1 MDQQP
6 RFIDVTFTIAEAK
19 LQLRFGYLYS
29 SNVVKEE
36 EEDAPVTRPSSS
48 SSYYV
53 SWRHPFS
60 FGELKNLARSLDLVL
75 DVDDDNDDDD
85 VNGKEMT
92 ARAFS
97 ASFARALEESKL
109 RFGRDKDDPGP
120 NSLLVQCYYSELDQ
134 WGSLSSCPQHEVEE
148 EEGGGAAAAT
158 ATAGWSVS
166 ELDATCTHLLFQNLR
181 SFDVVSSNDKTTNT
195 NATITEL
202 DRTTVKELLE
212 RCLAQPLLHQ
222 WMLGEEGD
230 VGTAVSTPAAPGGMP
245 SSIPLVST
253 TTVPTTTNTAKIGYR
268 QMPKKRRRGPS
279 ELKFKAPG

>member
-36 EEDAPVTRPSSS
+36 DPSSS

-75 DVDDDNDDDD
+75 DVDDDDDVDD
-85 VNGKEMT
+85 VNGEEMT

-109 RFGRDKDDPGP
+109 RFVGRGKDDPGP
-120 NSLLVQCYYSELDQ
+120 NSLVQCYYSELDQ

-148 EEGGGAAAAT
+148 EEGGGGAAAA
-158 ATAGWSVS
+158 AVGWSVS

-195 NATITEL
+195 NTTITEL

-222 WMLGEEGD
+222 WLLGEAGD